1 MALIYKARRVERAG
15 IECGS
20 LWVTHTHVTSGVKL
34 GSVLLGACV
43 SPRVTTR
50 HHVSTASPRDSRH
63 SVQAHPLIPW
73 DQRDDAIDQLRDR
86 ERQMTKFYCLIAAA
100 AMFVP
105 MVMATL
111 NQAAMIVA

>member
-1 MALIYKARRVERAG
+1 MRVALGDTHARDERCQAWFNVVG
-15 IECGS
+15 
-20 LWVTHTHVTSGVKL
+20 
-34 GSVLLGACV
+34 CV
-43 SPRVTTR
+43 CVTTR

-86 ERQMTKFYCLIAAA
+86 EHQMTKFYCLIAAA

>member
-1 MALIYKARRVERAG
+1 MSSLVQCCWVRVCHHSSRA
-15 IECGS
+15 S
-20 LWVTHTHVTSGVKL
+20 Y
-34 GSVLLGACV
+34 
-43 SPRVTTR
+43 
-50 HHVSTASPRDSRH
+50 RDTRH
-63 SVQAHPLIPW
+63 SVQAHPLVPW

-86 ERQMTKFYCLIAAA
+86 EHQMTKFYCLIAAA